1 MKTKCILT
9 VFFIGL
15 ALTSFGQ
22 KAHYFKPWKSK
33 VKFEKKEIV
42 FLIDT
47 TSTADD
53 TKVLLIV
60 ASKIDDNLKVRGIST
75 KPIPFPND
83 TIIDRNILCLKL
95 ERLDKAYVKLNT
107 FEGKIPLCFRLR
119 MSQTQ
124 PSSKTMIETDIS
136 FSIDKKQQGVDE
148 LGVSLAERLLRHFY
162 LEEK

>member
-1 MKTKCILT
+1 MAAKQILII
-9 VFFIGL
+9 FLLGL
-15 ALTSFGQ
+15 TLTSFGQ

-47 TSTADD
+47 TGTTDD

-60 ASKIDDNLKVRGIST
+60 ASKIDDNLKVKGIKT
-75 KPIPFPND
+75 KPVPYPNNS
-83 TIIDRNILCLKL
+83 TIDGDILCLKL

-107 FEGKIPLCFRLR
+107 FERSMPLCFRLK

-124 PSSKTMIETDIS
+124 PTTKKMIETNIS

-148 LGVSLAERLLRHFY
+148 LGVDLAERLSIHFN
-162 LEEK
+162 LE

>member
-1 MKTKCILT
+1 MKTRQILII
-9 VFFIGL
+9 FLLGL
-15 ALTSFGQ
+15 TLTSFGQ

-42 FLIDT
+42 FFIDT
-47 TSTADD
+47 TGTSDD

-60 ASKIDDNLKVRGIST
+60 ASKINNNLKLKNIDT
-75 KPIPFPND
+75 KPIPYPND

-107 FEGKIPLCFRLR
+107 FESEIPLCFRLK

-124 PSSKTMIETDIS
+124 PDTKKKIETNIA

-148 LGVSLAERLLRHFY
+148 LGVDLAEKLLKHFN
-162 LEEK
+162 LE